1 MQIRVVKRRYF
12 VNKHV
17 EMVQIALLAMQR
29 HSWEQGVAMQAFYEL
44 GKMDIVVAMAKE
56 AVYRSLPDGRVATI
70 GVTDAITDSCSVGE
84 ALIAAAQETKDKDL
98 LEGAEK
104 LLNWALY
111 QAPKNQEGVLYH
123 LLDRSEFWVD
133 SMYMLPPY
141 LAAAGYYE
149 EALINIKGYFNALYD
164 EKTHTMHHMWD
175 DHKKEYVREAHWGVG
190 NGWALAGLARVIDLL
205 PETYEQDKKDLIAKA
220 KELLDGVL
228 SYKRKDGLFHDII
241 DDESTFVETNLSQM
255 VAYTIYRGVYSNW
268 LSKEYVTQAENLRT
282 AVLDKVDKFG
292 LVQGVC
298 GAPTFDKAGVAPEG
312 QAFFLLMEA
321 AAARYK

>member
-1 MQIRVVKRRYF
+1 M
-12 VNKHV
+12 NKHI
-17 EMVQIALLAMQR
+17 ETVQIALLSMQR
-29 HSWEQGVAMQAFYEL
+29 YSWEQGVAMQAFYEL

-56 AVYRSLPDGRVATI
+56 AVYRSLPDGRAATI

-98 LEGAEK
+98 LEGTEK

-111 QAPKNQEGVLYH
+111 QAPRNQEGVLYH
-123 LLDRSEFWVD
+123 LLERSEFWVD

-149 EALINIKGYFNALYD
+149 EALINIKGYYNALYD
-164 EKTHTMHHMWD
+164 KKTHTMHHMWD

-205 PETYEQDKKDLIAKA
+205 PKTYEQEKKDLIAMA
-220 KELLDGVL
+220 KDLLDGVL
-228 SYKRKDGLFHDII
+228 SYKRQDGLFHDII

-255 VAYTIYRGVYSNW
+255 VAYTIYRGMYSKW
-268 LSKEYVTQAENLRT
+268 LSREYVTQAENLHT

-312 QAFFLLMEA
+312 QAFFLLMETA
-321 AAARYK
+321 ATRYK

>member
-1 MQIRVVKRRYF
+1 M
-12 VNKHV
+12 NKHI

-29 HSWEQGVAMQAFYEL
+29 HSWEQGVAMQAFYEM
-44 GKMDIVVAMAKE
+44 GKMEIVVAMAKE

-70 GVTDAITDSCSVGE
+70 GVTDAITDSCAAGE
-84 ALIAAAQETKDKDL
+84 ALIAAAQATKDEEL

-111 QAPKNQEGVLYH
+111 QAPRNQEGVLFH

-141 LAAAGYYE
+141 LAAAGHYE
-149 EALINIKGYFNALYD
+149 EALSNIKGYFKALYD

-175 DHKKEYVREAHWGVG
+175 DKDKKYIREAHWGVG

-205 PETYEQDKKDLIAKA
+205 PESYEKEKKELISMA
-220 KELLDGVL
+220 KELLAGVL
-228 SYKRKDGLFHDII
+228 SYKRQDGLFHDVI
-241 DDESTFVETNLSQM
+241 DDKNTFVETNLSQM
-255 VAYTIYRGVYSNW
+255 VAYTIYRGLSSKW
-268 LSKEYVTQAENLRT
+268 LSKEYAIQADTLRE
-282 AVLDKVDKFG
+282 AVLKKVDKIG

-321 AAARYK
+321 AATSYKQGG

>member
-1 MQIRVVKRRYF
+1 M
-12 VNKHV
+12 NKHI
-17 EMVQIALLAMQR
+17 ETVQIALLAMQR

-70 GVTDAITDSCSVGE
+70 GVTDAITDSCAAGE
-84 ALIAAAQETKDKDL
+84 ALIVAAQETKDKDL

-104 LLNWALY
+104 LLNWVLY
-111 QAPKNQEGVLYH
+111 QAPRNQEGVLFH

-141 LAAAGYYE
+141 LAAAGHYG
-149 EALINIKGYFNALYD
+149 EALINIQGYFKALYD

-175 DHKKEYVREAHWGVG
+175 DKDKKYIREAHWGVG

-205 PETYEQDKKDLIAKA
+205 PESYEQEKKELISMV

-228 SYKRKDGLFHDII
+228 SYKRQDGLFHDVI
-241 DDESTFVETNLSQM
+241 DDKNTFVETNLSQM
-255 VAYTIYRGVYSNW
+255 VAYTIYRGLSSKW
-268 LSKEYVTQAENLRT
+268 LSKEYVIQADTLRQ
-282 AVLDKVDKFG
+282 AVLKKVDKIG

-321 AAARYK
+321 AATNYRQGG

>member
-1 MQIRVVKRRYF
+1 M
-12 VNKHV
+12 NKHV

-56 AVYRSLPDGRVATI
+56 AVYRSLPDGRTATI

-98 LEGAEK
+98 LEGAGK
-104 LLNWALY
+104 LLNWALN

-164 EKTHTMHHMWD
+164 EKTHTMHHMWN

-205 PETYEQDKKDLIAKA
+205 PETYEQEKKDLIAKA

-255 VAYTIYRGVYSNW
+255 VAYTIYRGVYSKW

>member
-1 MQIRVVKRRYF
+1 M
-12 VNKHV
+12 NKHI
-17 EMVQIALLAMQR
+17 ETVQIALLSMQR
-29 HSWEQGVAMQAFYEL
+29 YSWEQGVAMQAFYEL

-56 AVYRSLPDGRVATI
+56 AVYRSLPDGRAATI

-98 LEGAEK
+98 FEGAEK

-111 QAPKNQEGVLYH
+111 QAPRNQEGVLYH
-123 LLDRSEFWVD
+123 LLERSEFWVD

-149 EALINIKGYFNALYD
+149 EALINIKGYYNALYD
-164 EKTHTMHHMWD
+164 KKTHTMHHMWD

-205 PETYEQDKKDLIAKA
+205 PKTYEQEKKDLIAMA
-220 KELLDGVL
+220 KDLLDGVL
-228 SYKRKDGLFHDII
+228 SYKRQDGLFHDII

-255 VAYTIYRGVYSNW
+255 VAYTIYRGMYSKW
-268 LSKEYVTQAENLRT
+268 LSREYVTQAENLHT

-312 QAFFLLMEA
+312 QAFFLLMETA
-321 AAARYK
+321 ATRYK